1 MATDPTTKV
10 NLTIK
15 LDKALLRQARILAA
29 EQDTSISALVAS
41 KLEEAV
47 RQRNDYNQA
56 KQRALAALEKGFD
69 LGGSVPTREEIHERK
84 IVR

>member
-1 MATDPTTKV
+1 MATDPTTKA

-15 LDKALLRQARILAA
+15 LDKALLRQVRILAA
-29 EQDTSISALVAS
+29 EQDTSISALVSA

-47 RQRNDYNQA
+47 RQRNEYSQA
-56 KQRALAALEKGFD
+56 KQRALAALENGFD

>member
-1 MATDPTTKV
+1 MAPDPNKA

-15 LDKALLRQARILAA
+15 LDKALLRQVRILAA

-47 RQRNDYNQA
+47 RARTDYNQA
-56 KQRALAALEKGFD
+56 KQSALAALENGLD

>member
-1 MATDPTTKV
+1 MAPDPNKA

-15 LDKALLRQARILAA
+15 LDKTLLRQVRILAA
-29 EQDTSISALVAS
+29 EQGTSISALVAS
-41 KLEEAV
+41 KIEEAV
-47 RQRNDYNQA
+47 RAHTDYNQA
-56 KQRALAALEKGFD
+56 KQSALAALENGLD

>member
-1 MATDPTTKV
+1 MAPDPNKA

-15 LDKALLRQARILAA
+15 LDKTLLRQVRILAA
-29 EQDTSISALVAS
+29 EQGTSISALVAS
-41 KLEEAV
+41 KIEEAV
-47 RQRNDYNQA
+47 RARTDYNQA
-56 KQRALAALEKGFD
+56 KQSALAALENGLD